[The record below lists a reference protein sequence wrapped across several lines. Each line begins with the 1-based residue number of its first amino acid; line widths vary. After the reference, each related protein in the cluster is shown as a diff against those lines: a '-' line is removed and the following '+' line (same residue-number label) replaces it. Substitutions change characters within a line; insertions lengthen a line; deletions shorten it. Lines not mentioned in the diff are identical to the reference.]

1 MTGFLAF
8 LVFVAATY
16 GFYYIFRLKAE
27 WTRLASAPPAVILG
41 WLATGLFY
49 ALATTEHYFIAFL
62 AFAASMMAFNIGE
75 ELHKKKEKKEEAK
88 TPILVSSSMPSTSYS
103 SKSES
108 STSIKKSRK
117 NVIEF
122 TYTNAQGEASEREVR
137 VDSVDETYIEGFCY
151 TAGDTRTFRLDR
163 VEGMICQNNE
173 CFFVDEWLE
182 KQGVKPSPNPTRS
195 LAANKSRA
203 LEICFTGFSK
213 VDREYLETLAEIH
226 DFKVRKTV
234 TIHLNYLVTGS
245 NAGPTKIADANR
257 VGALILDEEEF
268 HEMLD
273 TGEVPE

>member
-8 LVFVAATY
+8 LVFVAVTY

-108 STSIKKSRK
+108 STPIKKSRK

-122 TYTNAQGEASEREVR
+122 TYTNAQGETSEREVR
-137 VDSVDETYIEGFCY
+137 VDSVDEIYIEGFCY

-163 VEGMICQNNE
+163 VEGMIWQNNE
-173 CFFVDEWLE
+173 CFFVDEWLG
-182 KQGVKPSPNPTRS
+182 KQGIRKKQSSPIKPTKQ
-195 LAANKSRA
+195 KSHK
-203 LEICFTGFSK
+203 LEICFTGFK
-213 VDREYLETLAEIH
+213 RDEKLKLELLAEKNG
-226 DFKVRKTV
+226 FKVRTAVSKN
-234 TIHLNYLVTGS
+234 LDFLVCGA
-245 NAGPTKIADANR
+245 NAGPSKIAQAFERGIPYFSEDDFMA
-257 VGALILDEEEF
+257 
-268 HEMLD
+268 MLE
-273 TGEVPE
+273 TGEIPQ

>member
-1 MTGFLAF
+1 MTEFLAF

-27 WTRLASAPPAVILG
+27 WTRLASAPPAVIIG

-62 AFAASMMAFNIGE
+62 AFATSIMAFNIGE

-88 TPILVSSSMPSTSYS
+88 TPILISSSMPSTSYS

-108 STSIKKSRK
+108 STPIKKNRK

-122 TYTNAQGEASEREVR
+122 TYTNAQGETSEREVR

-163 VEGMICQNNE
+163 VEGMIWQNNE

-182 KQGVKPSPNPTRS
+182 KQGVKPSQNSTRS
-195 LAANKSRA
+195 FAANKSRA

-213 VDREYLETLAEIH
+213 EDREYLESLAEIH

-234 TIHLNYLVTGS
+234 TKNLNFLIMGD
-245 NAGPTKIADANR
+245 NAGPTKINSAID
-257 VGALILDEEEF
+257 VGATLLDENEF
-268 HEMLD
+268 KTMIE
-273 TGEVPE
+273 TGEIPQ

>member
-8 LVFVAATY
+8 LVFIAVTY
-16 GFYYIFRLKAE
+16 GFYYIFRLKSG
-27 WTRLASAPPAVILG
+27 WTRLASAPRAVILG

-75 ELHKKKEKKEEAK
+75 ELHKKKEKKEDAK

-108 STSIKKSRK
+108 STPIKKSRK

-122 TYTNAQGEASEREVR
+122 TYTNAQGETSEREVR

-163 VEGMICQNNE
+163 VEGMIWQNNE

-182 KQGVKPSPNPTRS
+182 KRGIRKKQSIS
-195 LAANKSRA
+195 SKSNSSQ

-213 VDREYLETLAEIH
+213 ADREYLETLAEIH

-273 TGEVPE
+273 TGEVPQ

>member
-8 LVFVAATY
+8 LVFIAVTY
-16 GFYYIFRLKAE
+16 GLYYIFRLKSG

-108 STSIKKSRK
+108 STPIKKSRK

-122 TYTNAQGEASEREVR
+122 TYTNAQGETSEREVR
-137 VDSVDETYIEGFCY
+137 VDYMDDTYIEGYCY
-151 TAGDTRTFRLDR
+151 SAKETRTFRLDR
-163 VEGMICQNNE
+163 IDGMIWQNNE
-173 CFFVDEWLE
+173 CFFVDEWL
-182 KQGVKPSPNPTRS
+182 KKRGVRKGQSISSNS
-195 LAANKSRA
+195 NQ

-213 VDREYLETLAEIH
+213 ADREYLETLAEIH
-226 DFKVRKTV
+226 NFKVRKTV
-234 TIHLNYLVTGS
+234 TIHLNYLVIGS
-245 NAGPTKIADANR
+245 NAGSTKIADANR